1 MDNDIERFR
10 QMASMAQLGWWEAD
24 FTAGHYVCS
33 EYLCDLLGLEG
44 NTISFTDFRKRV
56 REDYQEQ
63 IVREFNAS
71 IHREFYEQTFPIHS
85 KEGIVWLHTRLG
97 EREEIPGRGVV
108 SFGIMQRVEAPN
120 DTSER
125 VLERVNDLLYRQN
138 SISHSLLRFLIS
150 LNMMNITAI
159 RTVPT
164 RWWPKECCRRSIA
177 CNVSRLTVYLGGGSR
192 PCRVNR

>member
-63 IVREFNAS
+63 IVREFNAA

-85 KEGIVWLHTRLG
+85 KEGIVCCTPVWGSVKKYRAG
-97 EREEIPGRGVV
+97 ESFHSV
-108 SFGIMQRVEAPN
+108 SCSG
-120 DTSER
+120 
-125 VLERVNDLLYRQN
+125 
-138 SISHSLLRFLIS
+138 
-150 LNMMNITAI
+150 
-159 RTVPT
+159 
-164 RWWPKECCRRSIA
+164 
-177 CNVSRLTVYLGGGSR
+177 
-192 PCRVNR
+192 

>member
-71 IHREFYEQTFPIHS
+71 IMNRLSPFTPKRESCGCTPVWENVKKYRAGESFHS
-85 KEGIVWLHTRLG
+85 ASYSG
-97 EREEIPGRGVV
+97 
-108 SFGIMQRVEAPN
+108 
-120 DTSER
+120 
-125 VLERVNDLLYRQN
+125 
-138 SISHSLLRFLIS
+138 
-150 LNMMNITAI
+150 
-159 RTVPT
+159 
-164 RWWPKECCRRSIA
+164 
-177 CNVSRLTVYLGGGSR
+177 
-192 PCRVNR
+192 

>member
-1 MDNDIERFR
+1 M
-10 QMASMAQLGWWEAD
+10 
-24 FTAGHYVCS
+24 
-33 EYLCDLLGLEG
+33 
-44 NTISFTDFRKRV
+44 

-85 KEGIVWLHTRLG
+85 KEGIVVAHPFG

-138 SISHSLLRFLIS
+138 SISIHSYAFSKMIVWTS
-150 LNMMNITAI
+150 
-159 RTVPT
+159 
-164 RWWPKECCRRSIA
+164 
-177 CNVSRLTVYLGGGSR
+177 VSWRY
-192 PCRVNR
+192 

>member
-97 EREEIPGRGVV
+97 EREEYRAGESFHSV
-108 SFGIMQRVEAPN
+108 SCSG
-120 DTSER
+120 
-125 VLERVNDLLYRQN
+125 
-138 SISHSLLRFLIS
+138 
-150 LNMMNITAI
+150 
-159 RTVPT
+159 
-164 RWWPKECCRRSIA
+164 
-177 CNVSRLTVYLGGGSR
+177 
-192 PCRVNR
+192 

>member
-138 SISHSLLRFLIS
+138 SISHSLLRFLKDDSGPLYHGDIEGYPRS
-150 LNMMNITAI
+150 FSW
-159 RTVPT
+159 RT
-164 RWWPKECCRRSIA
+164 R
-177 CNVSRLTVYLGGGSR
+177 VYL
-192 PCRVNR
+192 